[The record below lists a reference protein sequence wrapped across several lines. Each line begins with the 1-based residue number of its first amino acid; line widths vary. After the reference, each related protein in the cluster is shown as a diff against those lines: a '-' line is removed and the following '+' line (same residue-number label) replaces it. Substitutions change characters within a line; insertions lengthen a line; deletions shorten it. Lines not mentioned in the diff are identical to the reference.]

1 MKLTINPVG
10 RCSKSNHQQ
19 YSTQTE
25 ALQVANAYKST
36 VSFEVYQCPHCGYWE
51 LKKKQYESADVSN
64 FLEEPTDP
72 ITEAKKLLEDNGYGV
87 IPPEKYHYVF
97 KVLSAF
103 KNLRNELGL
112 VFKDEGEG
120 DK

>member
-19 YSTQTE
+19 YRTQNE
-25 ALQVANAYKST
+25 ALQVANVYKSS

-51 LKKKQYESADVSN
+51 LKKKQEESTEVSD
-64 FLEEPTDP
+64 FIEEPTDP
-72 ITEAKKLLEDNGYGV
+72 IADSIKLLSNQGYWV
-87 IPPEKYHYVF
+87 IQPDKVEHAYKILSTF
-97 KVLSAF
+97 KQLTID
-103 KNLRNELGL
+103 LGL
-112 VFKDEGEG
+112 SKG

>member
-19 YSTQTE
+19 YRTQNE
-25 ALQVANAYKST
+25 AIQVANAYKST

-51 LKKKQYESADVSN
+51 LKKKQDESTDVSN

-72 ITEAKKLLEDNGYGV
+72 IADAKKLLEDNGYAV
-87 IPPEKYHYVF
+87 IDPENVNYAS
-97 KVLSAF
+97 KVLMAF

-112 VFKDEGEG
+112 VRKEG